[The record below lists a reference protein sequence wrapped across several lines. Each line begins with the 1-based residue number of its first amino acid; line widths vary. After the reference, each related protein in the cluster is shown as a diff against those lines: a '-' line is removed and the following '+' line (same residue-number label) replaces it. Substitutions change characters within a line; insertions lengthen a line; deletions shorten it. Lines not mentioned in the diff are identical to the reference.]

1 MYIRVLL
8 SLVNLSQRG
17 KLLGSLVSGS
27 NIYYKESQC
36 LYSPMTK
43 LGMAG
48 LSP

>member
-1 MYIRVLL
+1 MHSRVLL
-8 SLVNLSQRG
+8 FLVDLSERG